1 MNIRRKWLSVA
12 NRGHGNAKP
21 WLATAI
27 SLGVLLMAGA
37 TWVSLHL
44 SEWNPSSVEL
54 VTGVLAALI
63 VIIWLRRVKIF
74 GRMAERVLFFYSLCK
89 ALALLILALLLI
101 SWGFGWFMPP
111 IWEWTGISLAE
122 IFFLTS
128 YGLLIYRRLISRDPA
143 RIK

>member
-1 MNIRRKWLSVA
+1 VA
-12 NRGHGNAKP
+12 NRGHGNAQP
-21 WLATAI
+21 WLAIAI
-27 SLGVLLMAGA
+27 SLGVILMAGA

-44 SEWNPSSVEL
+44 SERNSSSADL
-54 VTGVLAALI
+54 AFGVFAALA

-74 GRMAERVLFFYSLCK
+74 GLMAERFLFFYSLCN
-89 ALALLILALLLI
+89 ALAVLILALLLM

-111 IWEWTGISLAE
+111 VWEWTGISLAG

-128 YGLLIYRRLISRDPA
+128 YGLLIYRRLSSRDPA